1 MYLGPPCVDVVF
13 LLCSPPV
20 GGPSPSGLKV
30 VMPKDCS
37 CMLVVCVV
45 CVALPAR

>member
-1 MYLGPPCVDVVF
+1 MYIGLPCVDVVF
-13 LLCSPPV
+13 LLCGPPV

-37 CMLVVCVV
+37 CMIVVCVV
-45 CVALPAR
+45 CCALPAR